1 MLETI
6 DVPIAAKVFLK
17 VTQSQWYW

>member
-6 DVPIAAKVFLK
+6 DVPIAAKIFLK
-17 VTQSQWYW
+17 VTQSQWHW